1 MKKSVLI
8 FALATLG
15 TTAFAQDKAVVTK
28 GGKPVSVAFA
38 TAPMAQ
44 PSATPTV
51 SSQAP
56 LDAPAAKSE
65 PLKSK
70 EATLVQRKEK

>member
-8 FALATLG
+8 FALAALG
-15 TTAFAQDKAVVTK
+15 TTAFAQDKQVVTK
-28 GGKPVSVAFA
+28 GGKPVSVAMIA
-38 TAPMAQ
+38 APLAQ
-44 PSATPTV
+44 PSATSTV

-56 LDAPAAKSE
+56 ADAPAAKSE

>member
-28 GGKPVSVAFA
+28 GGKPVSVALA
-38 TAPMAQ
+38 TPLAQ
-44 PSATPTV
+44 PSATSTV

-56 LDAPAAKSE
+56 LDAPATKSV